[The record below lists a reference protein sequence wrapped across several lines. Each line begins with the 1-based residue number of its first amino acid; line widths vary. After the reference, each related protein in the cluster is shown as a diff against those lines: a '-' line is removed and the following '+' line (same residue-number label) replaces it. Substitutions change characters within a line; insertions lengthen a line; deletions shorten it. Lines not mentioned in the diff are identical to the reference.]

1 MERKTY
7 KARVTQTA
15 GGFTGVGV
23 VWSNSPK
30 EALFEA
36 AFKATYNL
44 FMMDDS
50 DDVISASSE
59 TLIKNGKE
67 ILNNSY

>member
-36 AFKATYNL
+36 TAKASYKL
-44 FMMDDS
+44 FMVC

-67 ILNNSY
+67 IINNNY